1 MGSKHIRTDINFAYP
16 TAEIAVMGAE
26 GAVGILFRREIAGS
40 SDPEGARREKIEE
53 YQDKFA
59 SPYVAAERGFIDEVI
74 EPKDTRRKLI
84 RALKLLENK
93 RDTNP
98 PRKHGNIPL

>member
-1 MGSKHIRTDINFAYP
+1 MGDCEAVG
-16 TAEIAVMGAE
+16 TASVTAVGVMGAE
-26 GAVGILFRREIAGS
+26 GAVEILFKRDLVNAENPAEARKAKVEEFRE
-40 SDPEGARREKIEE
+40 
-53 YQDKFA
+53 KFA
-59 SPYVAAERGFIDEVI
+59 SPYVAAEKGFIDEVI
-74 EPKDTRRKLI
+74 EPKVTRRKLI